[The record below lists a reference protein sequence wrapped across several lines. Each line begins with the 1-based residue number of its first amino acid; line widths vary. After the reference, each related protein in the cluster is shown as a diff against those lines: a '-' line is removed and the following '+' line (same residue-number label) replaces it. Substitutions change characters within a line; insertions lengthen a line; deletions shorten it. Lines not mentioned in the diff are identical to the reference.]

1 MSNKK
6 TRDIWA
12 MERTLPDPLQ
22 HCITCAHEPEWEE
35 DKDIF
40 NACEHCSKHTVGFC
54 KKVDDFMKAIPGHKW
69 PTPFSFDRLELC
81 RHEKK
86 PEHMIKIYDKRHP
99 TLVYECPAWEPKE
112 GLE

>member
-40 NACEHCSKHTVGFC
+40 NACEHCSKHTV
-54 KKVDDFMKAIPGHKW
+54 
-69 PTPFSFDRLELC
+69 FSFDRLELC

-86 PEHMIKIYDKRHP
+86 
-99 TLVYECPAWEPKE
+99 T
-112 GLE
+112 